1 MTVPTDPAEYKCT
14 KCHHEY
20 TGNTGATMCPKCGC
34 LYVEWVNYNSWYSKS
49 ETKKYIERRMKCQ
62 KKQK

>member
-1 MTVPTDPAEYKCT
+1 MEKGVAYINPAEYKCT

-49 ETKKYIERRMKCQ
+49 ETKKYCEMGK
-62 KKQK
+62 